1 MANDLTQMAR
11 SKGIYLT
18 LSLWSML
25 SPKLAGNESSK
36 GLPKDH
42 GNGVGKQ
49 GDAED
54 VDGKDE
60 SLGSPRVGGI

>member
-1 MANDLTQMAR
+1 MAK

-25 SPKLAGNESSK
+25 SPKLARNESSK
-36 GLPKDH
+36 GLSEDH
-42 GNGVGKQ
+42 SNEVGKQ

-60 SLGSPRVGGI
+60 SLGLPRVGGI